1 VLEGEDGNA
10 GALQHGDGRRCNRAS
25 CFTDLHADPDTSMT
39 RCLFLAPSKCEPDLA
54 FQTAVVRIFLEA
66 FAVGAAGDL
75 VGESEIRRGNVAGT
89 NPA

>member
-1 VLEGEDGNA
+1 
-10 GALQHGDGRRCNRAS
+10 
-25 CFTDLHADPDTSMT
+25 MT